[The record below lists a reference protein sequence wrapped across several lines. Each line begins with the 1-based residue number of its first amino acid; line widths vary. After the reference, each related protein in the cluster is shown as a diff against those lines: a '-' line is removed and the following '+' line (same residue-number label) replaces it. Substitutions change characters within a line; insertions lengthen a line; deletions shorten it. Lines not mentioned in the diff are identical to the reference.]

1 MKIGLIRERK
11 IPADKRVALTPVQ
24 CVSLMNRYPEV
35 EVLVESSP
43 DRCFSD
49 EEYREAGIA
58 VMDSLEEADVLMGIK
73 EVPIEYLIP
82 NKTYLFFSH
91 TIKKQPYNRALFQ
104 NLVSRGIRMIDYE
117 VIKWQNGQRVL
128 GFGRFAGI
136 VGAYN
141 GLLTYGK
148 KMQLFDLKPAHQ
160 CADYTEILSRAA
172 AVELPPLKMVLT
184 GGGRVAHGALDFL
197 RNLRIREVTPRQF
210 LQKTFQEPV
219 FVHLNSPDLYQHP
232 QQQPWS
238 TEHFY
243 QHHGEYRSRFAPYT
257 KASDLLFNGL
267 FWTEDLP
274 RLFEAADTANPD
286 FKLPVIADISC
297 DVNGSVPLT
306 YKATS
311 IPEPSIGW
319 DRLTQAPADPW
330 LPNSI
335 AVMAVTNLPNEL
347 PQDASEEFGENL
359 LQYVVPELLAAKSEM
374 IQGATLCQGGQLGE
388 DFGYLA
394 DYL

>member
-1 MKIGLIRERK
+1 MKIALIQERK
-11 IPADKRVALTPVQ
+11 NPPDNRVALTPVQ

-35 EVLVESSP
+35 EVWVESSP
-43 DRCFSD
+43 HRCFSD
-49 EEYREAGIA
+49 QDYRDAGIS
-58 VMDSLEEADVLMGIK
+58 VMDSVAEADVLLGIK
-73 EVPIEYLIP
+73 EVPIDSLLP

-104 NLVSRGIRMIDYE
+104 QLVKQHIRMIDYE
-117 VIKWQNGQRVL
+117 VIKWPNGQRVL
-128 GFGRFAGI
+128 GFGRYAGI

-148 KMQLFDLKPAHQ
+148 KMQMFELKPAYQ
-160 CADYTEILSRAA
+160 CSDYTDILSRAA
-172 AVELPPLKMVLT
+172 AVKLPPIKMVLT
-184 GGGRVAHGALDFL
+184 GGGRVAQGALDFL
-197 RNLRIREVTPRQF
+197 RNLRIREVTPTQF
-210 LQKTFQEPV
+210 LNRQYNEAV

-232 QQQPWS
+232 TRKSWN
-238 TEHFY
+238 TAHFY
-243 QHHGEYRSRFAPYT
+243 QHHSQYESRFQPYT
-257 KASDLLFNGL
+257 QVADLLLNGL

-274 RLFEAADTANPD
+274 RLFEASDSAHPGFT
-286 FKLPVIADISC
+286 LPVIADISC

-311 IPEPSIGW
+311 IPDPCIGW
-319 DRLTQAPADPW
+319 DRTNQAPADPW
-330 LPNSI
+330 SPNSI
-335 AVMAVTNLPNEL
+335 AIMAVTNLPNEL

-359 LQYVVPELLAAKSEM
+359 LQYVIPELLAQDSAL
-374 IQGATLCQGGQLGE
+374 IQGATLCQRGQLGE